1 MRKVGQILIAG
12 AMISASVSFVAIDV
26 AKGDPK
32 GDPVLRLAQA
42 PPNPED
48 AKKKKAPPPAQPQP
62 PHPQAP
68 TAPQAQPPHP
78 PQPPQAAPAQPPR
91 PPQPAPTLTQPA
103 QPPHPAPTLTQPAQ
117 PPHPAPTLTQP
128 AQPPHPAPTLT
139 QPAQPPHPAPTLT
152 QPAQPPHPAPT
163 LTQPAQPPHPAPTL
177 TQPAQPPHPAPT
189 LTQPAQPPRPPQ
201 NAPAIAAPA
210 GPPQRP
216 ALAGPPTLPA
226 PTAAQSKPLQRTN
239 GPAAIMLTTPQG
251 QPVRRVDQIRSER
264 HEVVEGNRTV
274 IREPDRV
281 IVRENNGQYFIRH
294 NDGDRFRY
302 GARDVRVE
310 RRGNDNVTTVILP
323 NGQRVVSVLDVDGR
337 LLRRS
342 RFLPDGREIII
353 IDQRPIVAG
362 YNYYVELPPPIL
374 RIPRERYIVDADVA
388 TPALIYDTLM
398 APPIEQLDQPYSLDQ
413 IRDSYSLRE
422 RMPSIDIDTIN
433 FEFGSWEV
441 APDQVDRLA
450 VVADAINRV
459 ITANPQAVFLIE
471 GHTDGVG
478 SDVDNLSLSD
488 RRAETVAL
496 ILSDKFG
503 VPPENMVTQGYGK
516 QFLKIPTPGPERR
529 NRRVTVRN
537 ITLLLGS
544 R

>member
-1 MRKVGQILIAG
+1 
-12 AMISASVSFVAIDV
+12 
-26 AKGDPK
+26 
-32 GDPVLRLAQA
+32 
-42 PPNPED
+42 
-48 AKKKKAPPPAQPQP
+48 
-62 PHPQAP
+62 
-68 TAPQAQPPHP
+68 
-78 PQPPQAAPAQPPR
+78 
-91 PPQPAPTLTQPA
+91 
-103 QPPHPAPTLTQPAQ
+103 
-117 PPHPAPTLTQP
+117 
-128 AQPPHPAPTLT
+128 
-139 QPAQPPHPAPTLT
+139 
-152 QPAQPPHPAPT
+152 
-163 LTQPAQPPHPAPTL
+163 
-177 TQPAQPPHPAPT
+177 
-189 LTQPAQPPRPPQ
+189 
-201 NAPAIAAPA
+201 
-210 GPPQRP
+210 
-216 ALAGPPTLPA
+216 
-226 PTAAQSKPLQRTN
+226 
-239 GPAAIMLTTPQG
+239 MLTTPQG
-251 QPVRRVDQIRSER
+251 QPVHRVDQIRSER

-459 ITANPQAVFLIE
+459 ITANPQVVFLIE

-503 VPPENMVTQGYGK
+503 VPPENLVTQGYGK